1 MDISAFQKFFFHQL
15 IQRFQVSVCT
25 VYDPVR
31 HSLCGEI
38 KIISGK
44 LSFLTCQRHSIYI
57 FSIHDTGD
65 KGRRSD
71 TSTDQGRFFFRTF
84 HGPAFRAAVYISDLF
99 FNRKLCRYKAQAFY
113 DLLCYYIV
121 FFSAF
126 RTVTGF
132 PFQFIGPGLNG
143 LKIGKVFF
151 LLSFSFFTFIRGWPD
166 LFKKFF
172 CFCIRTGFCLIEQVH
187 LFIAFGILFAGCTK
201 LFPLCKG
208 KAVREHGI

>member
-1 MDISAFQKFFFHQL
+1 MVQKCRFYNAVNKGTGISSPYTFGKQPVVASHCKVFQCTF
-15 IQRFQVSVCT
+15 CT
-25 VYDPVR
+25 VIVYTEMTIFQITPQIYF
-31 HSLCGEI
+31 L
-38 KIISGK
+38 ISV
-44 LSFLTCQRHSIYI
+44 
-57 FSIHDTGD
+57 HDTGD

-99 FNRKLCRYKAQAFY
+99 FNLKLCRYKTQAFY
-113 DLLCYYIV
+113 GLFCSYIV

-151 LLSFSFFTFIRGWPD
+151 LLFFFYVYKRMAGSLQKVL
-166 LFKKFF
+166 LF
-172 CFCIRTGFCLIEQVH
+172 LH
-187 LFIAFGILFAGCTK
+187 PHWLL
-201 LFPLCKG
+201 P
-208 KAVREHGI
+208 H